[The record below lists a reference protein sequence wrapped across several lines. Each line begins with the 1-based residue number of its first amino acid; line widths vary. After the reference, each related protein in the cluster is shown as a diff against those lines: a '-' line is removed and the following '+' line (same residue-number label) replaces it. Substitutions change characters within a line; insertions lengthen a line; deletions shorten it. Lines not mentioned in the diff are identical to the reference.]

1 MRYNF
6 QHKVHC
12 NFKRTK
18 FFEGSSAVP
27 QTLRLTLPEKEN
39 LKFQENYNS
48 QENGNF
54 EKKFKFSTK
63 FKI

>member
-1 MRYNF
+1 M
-6 QHKVHC
+6 
-12 NFKRTK
+12 KRSTK
-18 FFEGSSAVP
+18 RIVAVGSGNKGSSAVP